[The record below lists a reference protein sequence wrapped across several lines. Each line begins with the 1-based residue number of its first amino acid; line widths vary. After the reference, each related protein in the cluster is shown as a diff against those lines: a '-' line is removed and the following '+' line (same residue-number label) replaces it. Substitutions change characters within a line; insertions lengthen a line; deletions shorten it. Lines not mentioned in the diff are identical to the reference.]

1 MANDSKCSQQK
12 LDYFKWKHLTYIN
25 QIFGDAGIREII
37 SEVYPNKCLEFRVEK
52 VTEGSGFEEGT
63 DHHVLFDKI
72 KKKRIC
78 SVDTL
83 KIQNTNINKN
93 DTLCQSYTLLVYF
106 NRKIYKTNKA
116 RQMEI
121 IQMYRDILAN
131 RTLLLKIQNEIV
143 NNKRNAGLWKDY
155 TEDTDGKNPLEMN
168 MANIVRHI
176 RDTLKRWENYGY
188 QYFIRE
194 GKCKKD

>member
-106 NRKIYKTNKA
+106 NRKIYKTNK
-116 RQMEI
+116 
-121 IQMYRDILAN
+121 
-131 RTLLLKIQNEIV
+131 K
-143 NNKRNAGLWKDY
+143 
-155 TEDTDGKNPLEMN
+155 
-168 MANIVRHI
+168 
-176 RDTLKRWENYGY
+176 
-188 QYFIRE
+188 
-194 GKCKKD
+194 

>member
-1 MANDSKCSQQK
+1 
-12 LDYFKWKHLTYIN
+12 
-25 QIFGDAGIREII
+25 
-37 SEVYPNKCLEFRVEK
+37 
-52 VTEGSGFEEGT
+52 
-63 DHHVLFDKI
+63 
-72 KKKRIC
+72 
-78 SVDTL
+78 
-83 KIQNTNINKN
+83 
-93 DTLCQSYTLLVYF
+93 
-106 NRKIYKTNKA
+106 
-116 RQMEI
+116 
-121 IQMYRDILAN
+121 MYRDILAN

>member
-1 MANDSKCSQQK
+1 MANVSKCSQQK